1 MMRARSRRGVVAAA
15 VSALLLLAAPAGAQ
29 DEIVARANQAYQEGD
44 WASAIEAYEAVREA
58 GFTSAGLEYNL
69 GNAWF
74 KSGSLGRA
82 ILHWERALLLEPG
95 DPDAEANLALARS
108 LTADAV
114 EPLPTFWL
122 FAAVSWWVDL
132 VPRGWLLVLVGAG
145 WLALTGGA
153 AARILSRRDL
163 VARLGFWVAV
173 TGAVI
178 VVLLGTNLVVRE
190 AGIGSAEHGIVLVE
204 AVPVRSAP
212 AEDDDLTLFEVHEG
226 TRVRIDRR
234 TGGWVEVVLDDG
246 KVGWIPVASLE
257 VI

>member
-1 MMRARSRRGVVAAA
+1 MMARIPASRSLMAAA
-15 VSALLLLAAPAGAQ
+15 FALVALAAPARGQ

-44 WASAIEAYEAVREA
+44 WSSAIEAYDAVREA

-74 KSGSLGRA
+74 KAGDLGRA
-82 ILHWERALLLEPG
+82 ILHWERALALEPG

-108 LTADAV
+108 LTADAI

-122 FAAVSWWVDL
+122 FATVSWWVDL
-132 VPRGWLLVLVGAG
+132 LPRGLLIVLVGGG
-145 WLALTGGA
+145 WLALTGGGA
-153 AARILSRRDL
+153 VRILSRRDL
-163 VARLGFWVAV
+163 LARVGLWIAV
-173 TGAVI
+173 TGAV
-178 VVLLGTNLVVRE
+178 VVLLLGTNLVVRE
-190 AGIGSAEHGIVLVE
+190 AGIGRAERGIILVE
-204 AVPVRSAP
+204 AMPVRSAP

-246 KVGWIPVASLE
+246 KVGWVPVEALE